1 MAQAGKKIFRITD
14 AVIAKAMVMVTAGL
28 ILASCS
34 TRQDI
39 AFVEQPTVGTH
50 HSVLLATTRER
61 TLEAQSFGHERAT
74 QPSFAQFVVSVP
86 PTHETGSVEWPKGE
100 PNPATDFVTVSEQDL
115 QTVEGLTRQLNAN
128 LRQFPRG
135 QREAVVF
142 VHGFNVT
149 FSEALYSFTQITH
162 DFNIQ
167 GAPVLFSWP
176 SAGRISGYIYD
187 RDSVAIAR
195 DKLQVVLE
203 AVVKSDAEGVI
214 LVAHSMG
221 GFLAMETMRQ
231 MAIEGD
237 RAFRRKL
244 GGVIL
249 LSPDIDL
256 EVFKSQVA
264 RIGDLPQPFIMFT
277 SDHDRALWASALLAQ
292 DGARLGR
299 VENLDELQDMDIIV
313 IDASNFSDGD
323 NNHHMTA
330 VTSPTVIRLL
340 QGISGG
346 AFSILENPVLLSE
359 VLLGAVNAVGSAAE
373 VVLDPVQ

>member
-1 MAQAGKKIFRITD
+1 MAQTNTKLVHIRGAFIAQTM
-14 AVIAKAMVMVTAGL
+14 AVMTAGL
-28 ILASCS
+28 ILAGCS
-34 TRQDI
+34 TREDI
-39 AFVEQPTVGTH
+39 AYVAEPTVGTH
-50 HSVLLATTRER
+50 HSILLATTRAP
-61 TLEAQSFGHERAT
+61 TPEARSFGHERAA
-74 QPSFAQFVVSVP
+74 QPGFSQFVVSVP
-86 PTHETGSVEWPKGE
+86 PSHETGSIEWPKGE
-100 PNPATDFVTVSEQDL
+100 PDPATDFVTVSEQDL
-115 QTVEGLTRQLNAN
+115 QTIEGLTRQLNAN
-128 LRQFPRG
+128 LRQLPRG
-135 QREAVVF
+135 EREAVIF

-162 DFNIQ
+162 DFNIE
-167 GAPVLFSWP
+167 GVPILFSWP

-187 RDSVAIAR
+187 RDSVTIAR
-195 DKLQVVLE
+195 DKLQMLLD

-277 SDHDRALWASALLAQ
+277 SDHDRALWASGVLAQ
-292 DGARLGR
+292 DGTRLGR
-299 VENLDELQDMDIIV
+299 VENLDELQDMDITV

-323 NNHHMTA
+323 RNHHMTA

-340 QGISGG
+340 HGISGG
-346 AFSILENPVLLSE
+346 SFAVLENPILLGE
-359 VLLGAVNAVGSAAE
+359 FLLGAVNAVGNAAE